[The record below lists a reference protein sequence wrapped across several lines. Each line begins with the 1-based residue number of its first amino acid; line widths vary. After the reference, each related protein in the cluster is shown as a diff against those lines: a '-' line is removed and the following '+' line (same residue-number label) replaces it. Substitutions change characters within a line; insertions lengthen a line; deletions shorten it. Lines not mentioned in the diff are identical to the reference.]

1 MAGAS
6 NLEEVACSAAKQPRR
21 FRMAEY
27 EVTKMEGVDEDPEI
41 SFKVRVP
48 QMLSFFN
55 LVKVSRLRWFTF
67 PTLRSAH
74 RTRPPPLRRRRRRR
88 RRGGRG
94 RESPTSR
101 LILCPSF

>member
-41 SFKVRVP
+41 SFKVSECSR
-48 QMLSFFN
+48 LS
-55 LVKVSRLRWFTF
+55 SRLR
-67 PTLRSAH
+67 
-74 RTRPPPLRRRRRRR
+74 
-88 RRGGRG
+88 
-94 RESPTSR
+94 
-101 LILCPSF
+101 